1 MRSGPR
7 PHYRLGTA
15 LAIGA
20 SLVTVPLLAQ
30 RTAAARPVDA
40 VRGQVYDSLAGKAL
54 AGASVRITPRD
65 DDEANG
71 LTAVTDA
78 DGRFR
83 IASASPGTWQVRFTH
98 PALQVLGLDLAPDI
112 LRVTTGA
119 TATIQLA
126 VPSASTV
133 REAYCAAMPAT
144 AGSAVIVGY
153 VRGAPVRDASD
164 SLVVLAT
171 WARFGTASPTARDT
185 IRRIV
190 AVAADGWYGL
200 CAGDAMRSVT
210 LSVLRDRTLVH
221 RDTVVLPASGL
232 LVQTLDVRGLP
243 VGITATGLATTAPR
257 AAQAITV
264 SGVVLA
270 ADDHTPIAGAT
281 VAVSGIGATRT
292 DSQGRWTL
300 RDAAPGTRT
309 VTIRAVGY
317 ALQPRERLLDVTTP
331 LIADTLR
338 RIATMLDE
346 VNVRAEAVT
355 PILRAFQDRSRTRG
369 TGTFLMQD
377 DIASRR
383 PTFVSDLFLSVQ
395 GGITIERDTL
405 GNKFLT
411 MRSNTLRTSRCFPAI
426 FIDGMHLRG
435 LTTADLDGIV
445 RPSELFGVEIYRAA
459 NAPVEFNHQDGCG
472 TILLWTTALQAPP

>member
-7 PHYRLGTA
+7 LHHRLGTA

-20 SLVTVPLLAQ
+20 SLVTAPLLAQ
-30 RTAAARPVDA
+30 RGAARPVDA
-40 VRGQVYDSLAGKAL
+40 VRGQVYDSLAGKPL

-65 DDEANG
+65 DDDANG

-112 LRVTTGA
+112 LRITTGA
-119 TATIQLA
+119 TANIQLA

-153 VRGAPVRDASD
+153 VRGTPVRDATD

-171 WARFGTASPTARDT
+171 WSRTGTAAPVARDS

-200 CAGDAMRSVT
+200 CAGDAARSVT
-210 LSVLRDRTLVH
+210 LSVVRGSTLVQ
-221 RDTVVLPASGL
+221 RDTVVLPASGV
-232 LVQTLDVRGLP
+232 LVHALDVRALP
-243 VGITATGLATTAPR
+243 VGMTTTGLKTTAPR
-257 AAQAITV
+257 AAQTITV

-270 ADDHTPIAGAT
+270 ADDRTPIAGAT
-281 VAVSGIGATRT
+281 VALSGIGATRT
-292 DSQGRWTL
+292 DAQGRWTF
-300 RDAAPGTRT
+300 RDAPPGART

-317 ALQPRERLLDVTTP
+317 ALQSRERLLDATTP

-346 VNVRAEAVT
+346 VNVRAEALT
-355 PILRAFQDRSRTRG
+355 PSLRAFQDRSRTRG
-369 TGTFLMQD
+369 TGTFLMRD

-383 PTFVSDLFLSVQ
+383 PTFLSDLFPSVQ
-395 GGITIERDTL
+395 GGIRIERDSL
-405 GNKFLT
+405 GNKWLT
-411 MRSNTLRTSRCFPAI
+411 MRSNTLRASSCFPAI

-472 TILLWTTALQAPP
+472 TILIWTTALQAPP